1 MSKAPDAIR
10 KYLTP
15 LQSSD
20 GVPLPRRGHHGSPL
34 MSSPRRITTTHHP
47 AFPAPSQ
54 TAAQARAGFQLPA
67 TDHYCHLLLHFNIP
81 PLLSPWKST
90 SRFSSPA
97 VSRSS
102 PPPRWRSK
110 MIDEGWPQ
118 PSLIY
123 CYQHT
128 YEAQDRA
135 RCRDGRTA
143 PIELESPQ
151 RTEQVPY
158 QVPKQRWLDQD
169 CSAQGH
175 AIVLLHFSGSR
186 TISIARSAPRHSQTL
201 YASTAARAS
210 NPAHTSPRC
219 SPKAINKR

>member
-67 TDHYCHLLLHFNIP
+67 SDHYCHLLLHFNIP

-135 RCRDGRTA
+135 KMQGWSHCSNRAGKSTKNRTGTVSGTKA
-143 PIELESPQ
+143 TLAGSGLFCP
-151 RTEQVPY
+151 RTC
-158 QVPKQRWLDQD
+158 D
-169 CSAQGH
+169 SA
-175 AIVLLHFSGSR
+175 ASFLRLTYHF
-186 TISIARSAPRHSQTL
+186 HSTL
-201 YASTAARAS
+201 
-210 NPAHTSPRC
+210 C
-219 SPKAINKR
+219 SPAQPNPVCFYSGQSRQSCSHLPALQSKGD